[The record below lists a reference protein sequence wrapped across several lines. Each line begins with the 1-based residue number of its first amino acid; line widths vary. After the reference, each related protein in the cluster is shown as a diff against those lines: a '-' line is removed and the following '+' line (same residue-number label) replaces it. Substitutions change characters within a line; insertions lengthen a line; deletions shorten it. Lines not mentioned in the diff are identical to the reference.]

1 MAAYSGIHVG
11 HQRKPKHCFDCM
23 EPSDVRGNVQQILN
37 MLLVQQM
44 PPSLPMGMEP
54 AVKDLV
60 ADALQHEAFSPMIV
74 RYTTVD
80 IFMIIIYNHNYIYI
94 YIISPW
100 AFGSLSALV
109 DLSNQQ
115 SRPLVYK
122 EGQHQ
127 GLGLVWYGRIHP
139 QHMACIT
146 GALHVANAPIA
157 WGLSGGGPA
166 TYRRSPT
173 EAFEGR

>member
-1 MAAYSGIHVG
+1 MLPRPTPKLIQVCLQDPFSVWHDGLTTFLKHVTKETMAAYSGIHVG

-94 YIISPW
+94 YYI
-100 AFGSLSALV
+100 A
-109 DLSNQQ
+109 
-115 SRPLVYK
+115 
-122 EGQHQ
+122 
-127 GLGLVWYGRIHP
+127 LGLWVIIRP
-139 QHMACIT
+139 
-146 GALHVANAPIA
+146 
-157 WGLSGGGPA
+157 
-166 TYRRSPT
+166 RRFVKSA
-173 EAFEGR
+173 E